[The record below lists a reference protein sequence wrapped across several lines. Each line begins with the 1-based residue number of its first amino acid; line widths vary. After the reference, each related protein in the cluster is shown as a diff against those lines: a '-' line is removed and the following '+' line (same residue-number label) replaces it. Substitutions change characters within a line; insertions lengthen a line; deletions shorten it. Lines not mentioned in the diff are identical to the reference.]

1 MKEWREVFGT
11 ETARPEEFDTQQS
24 PTTVYQRRN
33 IKQTTKTE
41 EDGTKVTGW
50 KREEREMTVEEY
62 HQMIFIQ
69 QVISEN
75 TSAIVEVVTGFQ
87 KEAVIDEYTQQLI
100 EEGLI

>member
-11 ETARPEEFDTQQS
+11 ETVRPEEFDTQQS

-50 KREEREMTVEEY
+50 QREEREMTVEEY
-62 HQMIFIQ
+62 HQMMLMQ
-69 QVISEN
+69 QVISDN
-75 TSAIVEVVTGFQ
+75 TSAIVESVTGFQ

>member
-33 IKQTTKTE
+33 IKQMTKTE
-41 EDGTKVTGW
+41 EDGTRVTGW
-50 KREEREMTVEEY
+50 QREEREMTVEEY
-62 HQMIFIQ
+62 HQMMLMQ

-75 TSAIVEVVTGFQ
+75 TSAIVESVTGFQ